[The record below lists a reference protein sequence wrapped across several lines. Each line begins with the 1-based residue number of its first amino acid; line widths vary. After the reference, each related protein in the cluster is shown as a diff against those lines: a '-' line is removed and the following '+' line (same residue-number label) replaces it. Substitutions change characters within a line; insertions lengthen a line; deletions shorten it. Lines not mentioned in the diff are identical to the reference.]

1 MGQDHSAHAHRN
13 ALGPLDKDYRDL
25 GREHQ
30 RLLGPAVVAVYVGG
44 QLRVVENL
52 LCKRQEAA
60 FDVPAGSGG
69 LACKDVA
76 VVSLLLYE
84 QVAVG
89 QFDQRAVYG
98 GITMG
103 VVLHGLA
110 HNVSHLVELAVI
122 HGDKGM
128 EYAPLH
134 RLETVHQIRDSPV
147 ADYIGGILQEIIF
160 IKLRYLCHITPPP
173 AAGTA

>member
-1 MGQDHSAHAHRN
+1 MWQDHGAHAYRN
-13 ALGPLDKDYRDL
+13 ALGPLDKDYRNL

-30 RLLGPAVVAVYVGG
+30 WLLGPAVVAVYVGS
-44 QLRVVENL
+44 QLRVVEDL

-60 FDVPAGSGG
+60 FYVPAGSSG

-89 QFDQRAVYG
+89 QFDQRSVDG
-98 GITMG
+98 GIAVW

-110 HNVSHLVELAVI
+110 HNVGHLVELAVV

-128 EYAPLH
+128 EYTPLH
-134 RLETVHQIRDSPV
+134 RLEAVHQIRDCAV

>member
-1 MGQDHSAHAHRN
+1 MWQDHGAHTYRN
-13 ALGPLDKDYRDL
+13 AFGPLDKDYRDL

-30 RLLGPAVVAVYVGG
+30 RLLGSAVIAVYVGS
-44 QLRVVENL
+44 QLRVVEHL
-52 LCKRQEAA
+52 LGKRQEAA

-89 QFDQRAVYG
+89 QFDQRAVDG
-98 GITMG
+98 GIAVR

-110 HNVSHLVELAVI
+110 HNVGHLVELAVV
-122 HGDKGM
+122 HGDKGVQ
-128 EYAPLH
+128 YTPLH
-134 RLETVHQIRDSPV
+134 RLEAVHQIRDCAV